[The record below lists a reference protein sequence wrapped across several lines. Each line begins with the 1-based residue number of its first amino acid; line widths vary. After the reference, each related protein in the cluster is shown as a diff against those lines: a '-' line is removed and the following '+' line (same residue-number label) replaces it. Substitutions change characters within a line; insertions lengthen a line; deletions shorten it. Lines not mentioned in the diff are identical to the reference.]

1 MTSPSMRPGPSLASA
16 TTLALRGASVHRA
29 IAQSWAYRR
38 LRPLV
43 QPDRGICRGQAVA
56 PQRTGAWFTARRPP
70 QVRHEHC
77 AGPPRKGVIMRLG
90 TSIVLLAL
98 GAILTF
104 ALNVS
109 VSGVNLDVVGW
120 ILMIVGVLGIVLE
133 LAIWGPR
140 SRRRVTHSEG
150 YAAPADAPVR
160 RSTTE
165 ETY

>member
-1 MTSPSMRPGPSLASA
+1 MR
-16 TTLALRGASVHRA
+16 
-29 IAQSWAYRR
+29 
-38 LRPLV
+38 
-43 QPDRGICRGQAVA
+43 
-56 PQRTGAWFTARRPP
+56 RT
-70 QVRHEHC
+70 
-77 AGPPRKGVIMRLG
+77 
-90 TSIVLLAL
+90 
-98 GAILTF
+98 AILTF

-140 SRRRVTHSEG
+140 SRRRVTPTEG